1 MIKLIILLAIIQ
13 ATFTYHTQFGRRGY
27 QAQSRHHQD
36 QDWMKYMI
44 GEVFFKDK
52 YNQEDHQLHRDD
64 DYEDDTEE
72 IPYTVLEQYEGY
84 EKRYYPA
91 ATFVCNKTSVD
102 TAADPLAGLD
112 DMNPFEIMGSKRYQR
127 RHESQMFMELF
138 RYIAGVNQN
147 QEKIEMTRPVV
158 VFHNVTKETPLGNY
172 EDLCMC
178 FYLPSKYQS
187 DHYHT
192 EEHDERSSRH
202 VAEVPPQPL
211 ADGSVYLYNAPAH
224 HVFVRRFGGY
234 ALTHN
239 HWEQEMKAL
248 EADLVY
254 DKHRYQEG
262 QYYTAGYDHP
272 WKLKQRRN
280 EVWMQCLEPVQSQ
293 NSEDQKK
300 F

>member
-1 MIKLIILLAIIQ
+1 MIKLIILLVLSQGTLQSPRRQQ
-13 ATFTYHTQFGRRGY
+13 A
-27 QAQSRHHQD
+27 RHYD

-44 GEVFFKDK
+44 GEVFFKENS
-52 YNQEDHQLHRDD
+52 NQGNQHISLEDEDNED
-64 DYEDDTEE
+64 DDTEE
-72 IPYTVLEQYEGY
+72 IPYSVLEQYDTY
-84 EKRYYPA
+84 EKRHYPA
-91 ATFVCNKTSVD
+91 ATFACNNVTNID

-112 DMNPFEIMGSKRYQR
+112 DMNPFEIMGSKRYKN

-138 RYIAGVNQN
+138 RYIAGVNQD

-178 FYLPSKYQS
+178 FYLPAKYQA
-187 DHYHT
+187 DHDHS
-192 EEHDERSSRH
+192 DERSSRH
-202 VAEVPPQPL
+202 AAEVPPQPL
-211 ADGSVYLYNAPAH
+211 DNSAVYLYTAPAH

-239 HWEQEMKAL
+239 QWEKEMEAL

-254 DKHRYQEG
+254 DRHSYQQG
-262 QYYTAGYDHP
+262 QYYTAGYNSP
-272 WKLKQRRN
+272 WKLHNRRN
-280 EVWMQCLEPVQSQ
+280 EVWMQCLESL
-293 NSEDQKK
+293 EDKKK

>member
-1 MIKLIILLAIIQ
+1 MIKLIILLVLSQGTLQSPRRQQ
-13 ATFTYHTQFGRRGY
+13 A
-27 QAQSRHHQD
+27 RHYD

-44 GEVFFKDK
+44 GEVFFKENS
-52 YNQEDHQLHRDD
+52 NQGNQHISLEDEDNED
-64 DYEDDTEE
+64 DDTEE
-72 IPYTVLEQYEGY
+72 IPYSVLEQYDTY
-84 EKRYYPA
+84 EKRHYPA
-91 ATFVCNKTSVD
+91 ATFACNNVTNID

-112 DMNPFEIMGSKRYQR
+112 DMNPFEIMGSKRYKN

-138 RYIAGVNQN
+138 RYIAGVNQE

-178 FYLPSKYQS
+178 FYLPAKYQA
-187 DHYHT
+187 DHAHS
-192 EEHDERSSRH
+192 DERSSRH
-202 VAEVPPQPL
+202 AAEVPPQPL
-211 ADGSVYLYNAPAH
+211 DNSAVYLYTAPAH

-239 HWEQEMKAL
+239 QWEKEMEAL

-254 DKHRYQEG
+254 DRHSYQQG
-262 QYYTAGYDHP
+262 QYYTAGYNSP
-272 WKLKQRRN
+272 WKLHNRRN
-280 EVWMQCLEPVQSQ
+280 EVWMQCLESL
-293 NSEDQKK
+293 EDKKK

>member
-1 MIKLIILLAIIQ
+1 MIKLIILLVLSQGTLQSPRRQQ
-13 ATFTYHTQFGRRGY
+13 A
-27 QAQSRHHQD
+27 RHYD

-44 GEVFFKDK
+44 GEVFFKENS
-52 YNQEDHQLHRDD
+52 NQGNQHISFEDEDNED
-64 DYEDDTEE
+64 DDTEE
-72 IPYTVLEQYEGY
+72 IPYSVLEQYDTY
-84 EKRYYPA
+84 EKRHYPA
-91 ATFVCNKTSVD
+91 ATFACNNVTNID

-112 DMNPFEIMGSKRYQR
+112 DMNPFEVMGSKRYKN

-138 RYIAGVNQN
+138 RYIAGVNQE

-178 FYLPSKYQS
+178 FYLPAKYQA
-187 DHYHT
+187 DHDHS
-192 EEHDERSSRH
+192 DERSSRH
-202 VAEVPPQPL
+202 AAEVPPQPL
-211 ADGSVYLYNAPAH
+211 DNSAVYLYTAPAH

-239 HWEQEMKAL
+239 QWEKEMEAL

-254 DKHRYQEG
+254 DRHSYQQG
-262 QYYTAGYDHP
+262 QYYTAGYNSP
-272 WKLKQRRN
+272 WKLHNRRN
-280 EVWMQCLEPVQSQ
+280 EVWMQCLESL
-293 NSEDQKK
+293 EDKKK